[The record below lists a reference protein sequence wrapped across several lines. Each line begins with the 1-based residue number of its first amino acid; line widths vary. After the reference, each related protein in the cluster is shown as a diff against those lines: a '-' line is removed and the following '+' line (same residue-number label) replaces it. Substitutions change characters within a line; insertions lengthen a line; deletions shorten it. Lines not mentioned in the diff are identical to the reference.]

1 VKVKFIVLAL
11 TATAFLAGVATVG
24 ANARETQ
31 ATATVKVTVTMGE
44 FYFKLSKKTV
54 ARPAGASSVTVV
66 FTVIN
71 KGAIQHDFS
80 FGSLGKKTS
89 LISPGQR
96 STLKVTFKKKGRF
109 AYLCTVPRHANA
121 GMAGTFRIT

>member
-1 VKVKFIVLAL
+1 MRFIVLAL
-11 TATAFLAGVATVG
+11 AAAALVAGVATVG
-24 ANARETQ
+24 ANARDTQ
-31 ATATVKVTVTMGE
+31 ANATVKVTVTMRE
-44 FYFKLSKKTV
+44 FSFTLSKKTV

-71 KGAIQHDFS
+71 KGAIPHDFS
-80 FGSLGKKTS
+80 FGTLGKKTP

-96 STLKVTFKKKGRF
+96 QTLKVTFKKKGRF

>member
-1 VKVKFIVLAL
+1 MRFIVLAL
-11 TATAFLAGVATVG
+11 AAVALGAGLATGG
-24 ANARETQ
+24 ANARATQ
-31 ATATVKVTVTMGE
+31 ARAVPVKVTVTMRE
-44 FYFKLSKKTV
+44 FSFTLTKKAV
-54 ARPAGASSVTVV
+54 AKPAGSSVTVV

-71 KGAIQHDFS
+71 KGGIAHDFS

-89 LISPGQR
+89 LLSPGARQ
-96 STLKVTFKKKGRF
+96 TLRVTFKKKGRY